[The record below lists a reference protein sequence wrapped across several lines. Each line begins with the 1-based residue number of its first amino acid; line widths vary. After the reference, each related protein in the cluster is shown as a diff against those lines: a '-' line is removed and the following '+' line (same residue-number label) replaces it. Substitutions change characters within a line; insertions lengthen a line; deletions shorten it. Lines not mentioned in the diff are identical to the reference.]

1 MSKGIVEKFLKPK
14 RYQTEQV
21 RTGEESDIIDS
32 RFKIALATR
41 ELILRYR
48 MGNRVNPVLSIPLAY
63 NSNRGVFELIETPS
77 LVTARAQ
84 GYYYPTLPTETT
96 PDFYPL
102 AMDAQHRLYVT
113 ADKLEAKATPTV
125 KGSVFNA
132 SVSANTNIFSSG
144 LAPTNSPT
152 AFRIYA
158 CFSASGVLSVVRTKA
173 NTTVTEQLN
182 AGNALNANAAYAFD
196 VIVESGE
203 TINLQYSVAATALV
217 LKVVEVP
224 LMTA

>member
-1 MSKGIVEKFLKPK
+1 
-14 RYQTEQV
+14 
-21 RTGEESDIIDS
+21 
-32 RFKIALATR
+32 
-41 ELILRYR
+41 

-63 NSNRGVFELIETPS
+63 NSSRGVFELIETPS

-84 GYYYPTLPTETT
+84 GYYYGALPTETT
-96 PDFYPL
+96 PDYYPL
-102 AMDAQHRLYVT
+102 ALDAQHRLYVT
-113 ADKLEAKATPTV
+113 DDQVLAKVTPIP

-132 SVSANTNIFSSG
+132 SVSANTNIFSSD

-158 CFSASGVLSVVRTKA
+158 CFNASGVLSVKRTKA
-173 NTTVTEQLN
+173 GTTVTEQMN
-182 AGNALNANAAYAFD
+182 AGNALNANAAYTFD

-203 TINLQYSVAATALV
+203 SINLQYSVAATALV

-224 LMTA
+224 LMAA